1 METVRRPGSRAAC
14 TCGRSSFT
22 LPVVTVKL
30 QNVWENL
37 DAISIITHH
46 RFIFHTTQVRNAQ
59 ELRSRRVVFLALL
72 G

>member
-46 RFIFHTTQVRNAQ
+46 RFI
-59 ELRSRRVVFLALL
+59 
-72 G
+72 